1 MPINLRTKKLPD
13 SPGVYFF
20 LDKNKKPIY
29 IGKATSL
36 RDRTK
41 SYFSKDLIGTR
52 GPLLVKMISEAKYL
66 DFTKTDSV
74 LEALLL
80 EADLIKKFHPIYNT
94 KEKDDKSFNCIVIT
108 KEDFPR
114 VLIIRKKE
122 IDFQKLEANSYK
134 LKAVFGPYTNGAQ
147 LKEALKI
154 IRKII
159 PYRDSKCLPITISH
173 KKNSKGIIKN
183 GKEIVLGKIGAKP
196 CFNYQIGLCPGTC
209 IGAISKKDYAK
220 QIKKLELL
228 LSGKIKKLST
238 ILEKEMQSESKK
250 KNFEKAGKLRNT
262 IYALNHIHD
271 ISLIKMDPRTDLFE
285 DSRTVL
291 ANSEFKIES
300 YDIAHLAGDSAIG
313 VMVVLENGIINKDLY
328 RKFNIKT
335 AVKSDDVGAL
345 KEVLTRR
352 LNHKEWSYP
361 SLFVIDGGQNQLN
374 LAMKILNETNLTIPV
389 VSVVKDDNHKARE
402 ILGDKSIASKYKKE
416 ILASNAEAHRFAIT
430 AHRKK
435 RRKQFLT

>member
-1 MPINLRTKKLPD
+1 MLINLKTKKLPD

-122 IDFQKLEANSYK
+122 INFQKLEANSYK
-134 LKAVFGPYTNGAQ
+134 LKAIFGPYTNGAQ

-159 PYRDSKCLPITISH
+159 PYRDSKC
-173 KKNSKGIIKN
+173 
-183 GKEIVLGKIGAKP
+183 KIGAKP

-209 IGAISKKDYAK
+209 IGAISKKDYVK
-220 QIKKLELL
+220 EIKKLELL
-228 LSGKIKKLST
+228 LSGKIKVLSS
-238 ILEKEMQSESKK
+238 LLKKEMLAEAKI

-300 YDIAHLAGDSAIG
+300 YDIAHLAGDSTIG

-352 LNHKEWSYP
+352 LNHKEWPYP

-374 LAMKILNETNLTIPV
+374 LARKILNEANLTIPV
-389 VSVVKDDNHKARE
+389 VSVVKDENHKARE
-402 ILGDKSIASKYKKE
+402 ILGDKIIASKYKKE